1 MKSVNRKH
9 HSTIAKSSHCKI
21 EPTFRIAFIVSTLG
35 IASSPQTVVVV
46 GVTSHAMHVARIEL
60 TVKVNE
66 RFPGL
71 VELKSRVLR

>member
-9 HSTIAKSSHCKI
+9 DFTIAKSSHCKI
-21 EPTFRIAFIVSTLG
+21 EPTFRVAFILSTLS
-35 IASSPQTVVVV
+35 IACSPQTVVII
-46 GVTSHAMHVARIEL
+46 GVTNYAMHVARIEL
-60 TVKVNE
+60 TTEVNK